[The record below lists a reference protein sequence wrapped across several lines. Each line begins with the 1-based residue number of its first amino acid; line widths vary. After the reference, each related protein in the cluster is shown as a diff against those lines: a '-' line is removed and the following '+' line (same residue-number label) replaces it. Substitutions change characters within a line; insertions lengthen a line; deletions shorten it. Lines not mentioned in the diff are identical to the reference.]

1 LSLFLP
7 TDQGKIMEEKI
18 QSTFWHLSNFN
29 VLKSLEKPD
38 LMKLSKLVHDKE
50 CPKDQVLY
58 LPNDKSDKLY
68 FLKTGKVKITTMSED
83 GKEMI
88 HDIMMPGQIFGE
100 LSLVSSDGEVRETMA
115 EAIETGII
123 CSIEASVFNEFLAGY
138 PQVNFRMTKLIGLR
152 LKKIQRRISDM
163 WFKTAPQR
171 IREFI
176 KDMANQHG
184 RDVGHEKVIRM
195 KLTHQDIASMTATAR
210 QTVTTTLSNLESEGI
225 ITYDRSRILIRD
237 MSKL

>member
-1 LSLFLP
+1 
-7 TDQGKIMEEKI
+7 MEDKI
-18 QSTFWHLSNFN
+18 QNTFWHLSHFN
-29 VLKSLEKPD
+29 VLKELKMED
-38 LMKLSKLVHDKE
+38 LMRLSKLVHDKE

-58 LPNDKSDKLY
+58 LPNDKSDKLF
-68 FLKTGKVKITTMSED
+68 FLKSGKVKITTLSVD

-115 EAIETGII
+115 EAIETGVI
-123 CSIEASVFNEFLAGY
+123 CSIDADVFQEFLSEF
-138 PQVNFRMTKLIGLR
+138 PQLNLKMTKLIGLR

-176 KDMANQHG
+176 KDMANEYG

-210 QTVTTTLSNLESEGI
+210 QTVTTTLSKMESDGL

-237 MSKL
+237 MSKI